1 MARQRRRRRRLN
13 AKLLAILAGATAVL
27 VLGIYLAGTWYLDN
41 PERAVARAEAYEE
54 AGDFDAAAGQWEK
67 AYRQDGNPA
76 YRLRGVRATSMRTA
90 DPEVGDDR
98 LAATRTGLVTLVSSN
113 PDNVQAVRALL
124 RFLASDPY
132 FLYAGGP
139 TYATREVAGN
149 ADLLLARVPDD
160 AEARILDA
168 AATLALAPHAG
179 SEVTPDQAQAA
190 EAVLR
195 ETLATRPLD
204 GTGLLAMQQLFAR
217 EYGQT
222 TAKVVANARDNPDR
236 ARQAVGESGEVMA
249 EYEAL
254 VDAAAA
260 AAQTAEPREGM
271 PTDRAA
277 LLSQIG
283 RSYAVLGRA
292 AQQQAQ
298 MAFALDRQAQG
309 EAAAADDG
317 LAQLQALA
325 AARQAAAAPFDEKAA
340 AAHDAAVAA
349 LEDDRD
355 GLTSAYYDV
364 HVARADFAL
373 GRGQADAA
381 EAEMRRVLDV
391 RPWDTNAALILA
403 AILTEQG
410 KAGEALEVARTA
422 YAKRND
428 PLPPIPGNAGSLA
441 RQSRAQAGLLLA
453 DALLADLEGRRATGE
468 DVDTAAVL
476 AEAEKAMGVYES
488 ARVAA
493 DRQAAPQA
501 DRVRGQMQL
510 VRGDT
515 AAGVATLSEA
525 LGRAGELGGS
535 LAARERPRLL
545 RLLAA
550 ASRTLGQ
557 TGGEIDYLQQLDR
570 DMRPAEALR
579 LARLLADRA
588 RPAEG
593 NRVSDRDRARDIAQR
608 LADLDVAPDAARLL
622 LSELGEG
629 QEFDSLPETSLDERR
644 FKATVALRGNR
655 PDEARRLLRG
665 LVADAPDAPNAEQI
679 AVLLAR
685 LLTEL
690 AQGGDEAARAEVA
703 ALAARYPDNLDL
715 SRLRDVA
722 AGDDAGVLESLS
734 PGERL
739 LAESRGAIRNGDL
752 RLAAAKLR
760 EYLEAAPDDPQARAV
775 RQSLFELLLQS
786 RQLDE
791 AEAVGKELAAA
802 GADGVG
808 GETYPVRIRLAR
820 GETEAALRRA
830 EALARRYPQ
839 LAAVQALLGESQR
852 LSGQPADAAVAYRRA
867 IELSPNEPA
876 FYRGAALALLAD
888 ERAGEAKPVIDRGLE
903 LAPGDPSLTNARSQY
918 EMQFGD
924 PEAVVADRRAAV
936 ESAGADALGPRLDL
950 ARTLAVAAG
959 FAARRDDADAARR
972 FADEA
977 IAVGADALQGEFADR
992 GELVPLMAGVAGLA
1006 SPAALDRLDAVLAER
1021 MVPTAEPSLIGNREA
1036 TMAAAAYYA
1045 AAPGGRP
1052 DRTAEAEAL
1061 MRRHLAATGG
1071 DREAEAAVAV
1081 ELAGLLVEQD
1091 KVAQAIGV
1099 LEEYDDLPEVRDR
1112 KVRML
1117 AGAALQGKLTDAL
1130 PQIRD
1135 AVAAATQGGT
1145 KLSTEAA
1152 SAAAL
1157 VELRLGEVDRAL
1169 TLIEAARETAP
1180 DDAGLLF
1187 LAGVAETRRPEPDL
1201 ERAEDLLT
1209 QSAEAGPSG
1218 VDALRALA
1226 DVRRQRGDR
1235 QGSAEALRQLLD
1247 RRPADV
1253 AARLA
1258 LVRMALAETPPDF
1271 AAAEQEFGRADRYP
1285 QAASDPNLM
1294 LSRADME
1301 LRRGNTPAAVRLL
1314 ERIVGIAMKPY
1325 VDAGRSRAE
1334 AVAGAASSMDRV
1346 IDLLFDAGAAAEAGG
1361 FANGLAN
1368 EFPQDQVP
1376 WWLVNAQAKAAA
1388 RLGQRSRAEELYKL
1402 ALARAGGVP
1411 QATEAVTVDLAR
1423 EVGFEPAYA
1432 LVRDR
1437 VEGVAPAEV
1446 DPLTLLLAS
1455 RLLSGEGRNDE
1466 ALERLRQAR
1475 QNLDAA
1481 GRLDEEQRSRL
1492 ELQEGTLL
1500 LGTEPPDLDG
1510 AIAAFRRVLERQP
1523 NSTFAKNNLAYAL
1536 TLAAE
1541 REGASEAE
1549 SVELLR
1555 EAEALGQESYEVAR
1569 RVADARGEAPDPNIT
1584 DTFSF
1589 AQLLL
1594 AERTG
1599 DDRMLDAALRRLRD
1613 LRARVEGDPQ
1623 QDFAAVYY
1631 HLGRAL
1637 RASGDEAG
1645 AEEAVR
1651 AGLDLIDRRRDA
1663 GGDFGR
1669 DRQVEASLLEL
1680 QKAL

>member
-27 VLGIYLAGTWYLDN
+27 VLGLYLAVNYYLDN
-41 PERAVARAEAYEE
+41 PERAVARAEAYEA
-54 AGDFDAAAGQWEK
+54 AGEFDAAAGQWEK
-67 AYRQDGNPA
+67 AYRFTDDPQ
-76 YRLRGVRATSMRTA
+76 YRLRGVRATSMRTS

-98 LAATRTGLVTLVSSN
+98 LAATRTGLATLVGSTDD
-113 PDNVQAVRALL
+113 PRAVRALL

-132 FLYAGGP
+132 FLYAGGI
-139 TYATREVAGN
+139 TYATREVADK
-149 ADLLLARVPDD
+149 ADLLLARAPED

-179 SEVTPDQAQAA
+179 SEITPEQAQAA

-195 ETLATRPLD
+195 EALPVRPLD
-204 GTGLLAMQQLFAR
+204 GTGLLAMQQLFGR
-217 EYGQT
+217 EYGE
-222 TAKVVANARDNPDR
+222 AAGGVVANARDNPDR
-236 ARQAVGESGEVMA
+236 AREALDDAAAVLA
-249 EYEAL
+249 EFEGL

-260 AAQTAEPREGM
+260 AVGQAEPREDV
-271 PTDRAA
+271 PTDRAS
-277 LLSQIG
+277 LLSQLG
-283 RSYAVLGRA
+283 RSYAVLARA

-298 MAFALDRQAQG
+298 MAFALD
-309 EAAAADDG
+309 AAAADEEGAEAADG
-317 LAQLQALA
+317 LAQIRALNE
-325 AARQAAAAPFDEKAA
+325 ARQAAAAPYEEQAA
-340 AAHDAAVAA
+340 AAHEAAVAA
-349 LEDDRD
+349 LDVDRD
-355 GLTSAYYDV
+355 AMSQAYYEV
-364 HVARADFAL
+364 RIARADFEL
-373 GRGQADAA
+373 SRGRPDAA
-381 EAEMRRVLDV
+381 EAEVRAVLDA
-391 RPWDTNAALILA
+391 RPWDTNAALVLA

-410 KAGEALEVARTA
+410 KAAEALEVARTA
-422 YAKRND
+422 YAKRSD
-428 PLPPIPGNAGSLA
+428 PLPPIPGNAGAAA
-441 RQSRAQAGLLLA
+441 RQARTQSGLLLA
-453 DALLADLEGRRATGE
+453 DALLADLEARGAAGE
-468 DVDTAAVL
+468 RVDTAAVL
-476 AEAEKAMGVYES
+476 AEAEKAMGVYDA

-493 DRQAAPQA
+493 DRQVAPQA

-525 LGRAGELGGS
+525 LGRAGDLGGA

-579 LARLLADRA
+579 LARLLAARD
-588 RPAEG
+588 RPAEQG
-593 NRVSDRDRARDIAQR
+593 RPADRDRARDIAQR
-608 LADLDVAPDAARLL
+608 LADLGVAPDAARLL

-629 QEFDSLPETSLDERR
+629 QDYDQLPEATLEERR
-644 FKATVALRGNR
+644 FKATVALRSNR
-655 PDEARRLLRG
+655 AEEAKRLLRG
-665 LVADAPDAPNAEQI
+665 LVAEAPDAENAQQV
-679 AVLLAR
+679 AVFLAR
-685 LLTEL
+685 LLAPA

-703 ALAARYPDNLDL
+703 ALAARFPDNPDL
-715 SRLRDVA
+715 SRLSDVA
-722 AGDDAGVLESLS
+722 AGDDEGLLASLT

-739 LAESRGAIRNGDL
+739 LAESRGAMRNGDL
-752 RLAAAKLR
+752 PLAADKLR
-760 EYLEAAPDDPQARAV
+760 EYLAADPEGDQARAV
-775 RQSLFELLLQS
+775 RQSLFEVLLQA
-786 RQLDE
+786 RRLDE
-791 AEAVGKELAAA
+791 AEALGEELAER

-808 GETYPVRIRLAR
+808 GETYRVRVRLAR
-820 GETEAALRRA
+820 GETEAALRSA

-839 LAAVQALLGESQR
+839 LAAVQALLGESLR
-852 LSGQPADAAVAYRRA
+852 LSNQAAEAAVAYRRA
-867 IELSPNEPA
+867 IDLSPNEPA
-876 FYRGAALALLAD
+876 YYRGAALALLAD
-888 ERAGEAKPVIDRGLE
+888 NRAGEAKPVIDRGLE
-903 LAPGDPSLTNARSQY
+903 LAPNDPSLTNALAQY

-924 PEAVVADRRAAV
+924 PEAVVADRRAAA
-936 ESAGADALGPRLDL
+936 EAAGPDEFGPRMDL

-959 FAARRDDADAARR
+959 FAARRDDAEAARR
-972 FADEA
+972 FADETV
-977 IAVGADALQGEFADR
+977 AVAADALQGDFADR

-1006 SPAALDRLDAVLAER
+1006 SPQALDRLDAVLAER
-1021 MVPTAEPSLIGNREA
+1021 MVPTAEPSLVGDRAA

-1061 MRRHLAATGG
+1061 MRRYLAATGG
-1071 DREAEAAVAV
+1071 DREAEASVAV

-1091 KVAQAIGV
+1091 KVAQAVSV
-1099 LEEYDDLPEVRDR
+1099 LDEYDDLPLVRDR

-1117 AGAALQGKLTDAL
+1117 AGAALQGRLTDAL

-1145 KLSTEAA
+1145 ELSTEAA

-1157 VELRLGEVDRAL
+1157 VELRLGEVDRATEL
-1169 TLIEAARETAP
+1169 VEAAREDAP
-1180 DDAGLLF
+1180 EDAGLLF
-1187 LAGVAETRRPEPDL
+1187 LAGVAETRRAEPDL

-1209 QSAEAGPSG
+1209 RSAEASPMGA
-1218 VDALRALA
+1218 DALRALA
-1226 DVRRQRGDR
+1226 QVRRQRGDR
-1235 QGSAEALRQLLD
+1235 DGSAEALRQLLD
-1247 RRPADV
+1247 RRPDDV

-1271 AAAEQEFGRADRYP
+1271 AAADREFGRVDRYP
-1285 QAASDPNLM
+1285 RAASDPNLM
-1294 LSRADME
+1294 LARADME
-1301 LRRGNTPAAVRLL
+1301 LRRGDTQGAVRLL
-1314 ERIVGIAMKPY
+1314 ERVVGAALQIRL
-1325 VDAGRSRAE
+1325 DAGQSRPE
-1334 AVAGAASSMDRV
+1334 AVAAAQSDLSRV
-1346 IDLLFDAGAAAEAGG
+1346 IDLMFDAGAPAEAGR
-1361 FANGLAN
+1361 FADRLAA
-1368 EFPQDQVP
+1368 EFADGQAP
-1376 WWLVNAQAKAAA
+1376 WWLVSAQAKAAA
-1388 RLGQRSRAEELYKL
+1388 RQGQKSRAEQLYDQ
-1402 ALARAGGVP
+1402 ALGRTGGSG

-1423 EVGFEPAYA
+1423 EVGFEPAYE
-1432 LVRDR
+1432 LIRGR
-1437 VEGVAPAEV
+1437 IEGVEPAQA
-1446 DPLTLLLAS
+1446 DPLALLVAS
-1455 RLLSGEGRNDE
+1455 RLLAGEGRNGE

-1475 QNLDAA
+1475 ANLDAA
-1481 GRLDEEQRSRL
+1481 GRLGEELRVTL

-1599 DDRMLDAALRRLRD
+1599 DDRMLEAAVRRLRD

-1623 QDFAAVYY
+1623 EDFAAVYY

-1637 RASGDEAG
+1637 RASGDSAG

-1651 AGLDLIDRRRDA
+1651 AGLDLIDRRREA